1 MNSLPAKAAMRQW
14 HPGPMAPDV
23 SQALER
29 LTQTEDVRYVAVM
42 PDVHLAQEVCTGT
55 VLATARRLYPQAV
68 GNDIGCGMAALAFDS
83 EASLLAGEQAA
94 ARVLA
99 GLYRTVPSL
108 RHSRRTMLDRLPE
121 ELALSELSHHRL
133 EKEKNRDGRV
143 QFATLGRGNHFIEFQ
158 MDEHGVLWLMVHS
171 GSRAMG
177 QAIAEYHLARAQP
190 ANTGL
195 LFLDANSGE
204 GQAYLADLDWAY
216 RYADASRRT
225 MVSAVAGLMKDLF
238 GVSADPESGVYCNH
252 NHVRQETHFGEI
264 LWVHRK
270 GAISAR
276 LDEPGIIP
284 GSMGTV
290 SYLVAGRG
298 CAAAL
303 CSSSHGA
310 GRQMSRSQA
319 FKSIPVREFCRQM
332 REVWFDH
339 RLAEKLRDEAPSAY
353 KDIQGVMRCQ
363 RELTRI
369 TRNLR
374 PILCFKGI

>member
-1 MNSLPAKAAMRQW
+1 MNSLPAKAPIRQW
-14 HPGPMAPDV
+14 HPGPITAEI

-42 PDVHLAQEVCTGT
+42 PNVHLAKEVCTGT
-55 VLATARRLYPQAV
+55 VLATARRIYPQAV

-83 EASLLAGEQAA
+83 QADLLACEQAA

-108 RHSRRTMLDRLPE
+108 RHSRRTMLERLPE
-121 ELALSELSHHRL
+121 ELALLELSHHRL

-158 MDEHGVLWLMVHS
+158 VDEQGVLWLMVHS

-177 QAIAEYHLARAQP
+177 QAIADHHLAGAQP
-190 ANTGL
+190 TSTGL
-195 LFLDANSGE
+195 LFLDADSGE
-204 GQAYLADLDWAY
+204 GQAYLADLDWAC

-225 MVSAVAGLMKDLF
+225 MVSAVASLMKDLF
-238 GVSADPESGVYCNH
+238 GVSANPESGVYCNH
-252 NHVRQETHFGEI
+252 NHVRQETHFGET

-270 GAISAR
+270 GAISAL

-298 CAAAL
+298 CTAAL

-310 GRQMSRSQA
+310 GRQMSRAQA
-319 FKSIPVREFCRQM
+319 FKSIPTRELYRQM

-339 RLAEKLRDEAPSAY
+339 RFAEKLRDEAPSAY
-353 KDIQGVMRCQ
+353 KDIQEVMRCQ

-369 TRNLR
+369 IRKLQ